1 MTATTPS
8 KNTLKNIDDLFAA
21 GLHYGYAKARRHPS
35 ARQFIFGAKSG
46 VEVFDLEKT
55 AEQLE
60 RAKAFV
66 EGIAT
71 AGKQVVLVA
80 SKLEARQAIKNA
92 GEALGLP
99 YVAGRWV
106 GGTLSNFAIIR
117 KRIDRLE
124 KLIEDRE
131 KGTLVKYTKKE
142 RLMIDREIKRLEETF
157 GGLRP
162 LKSLPAALVVVDPKH
177 EKNAVAEATTLRIPI
192 VALAN
197 SDCDMTTVLC
207 PVPGNDSNRASVALF
222 VTSIADAYKAG
233 KEKAPVR
240 PTVEEKQVPQSVG
253 ERPSD
258 RSRLSADKAGAPR
271 HSDR

>member
-1 MTATTPS
+1 MATSTTS
-8 KNTLKNIDDLFAA
+8 KNTIKNIDDLFAA

-46 VEVFDLEKT
+46 VEMFDLEKT

-60 RAKAFV
+60 RAKTFV

-71 AGKQVVLVA
+71 AGKQIVLVA
-80 SKLEARQAIKNA
+80 SKLEARQAVKNA
-92 GEALGLP
+92 GEALGMP

-106 GGTLSNFAIIR
+106 GGTLSNFSIIR

-131 KGTLVKYTKKE
+131 KGTLTKYTKKE

-162 LKSLPAALVVVDPKH
+162 MKSLPAALVIIDPKH

-197 SDCDMTTVLC
+197 SDCDMTTVLY
-207 PVPGNDSNRASVALF
+207 PVPGNDSNRASITLF
-222 VTSIADAYKAG
+222 ASAIADAYKKG
-233 KEKAPVR
+233 VEKAPAPR
-240 PTVEEKQVPQSVG
+240 ATEEKPAVSAPAPAR
-253 ERPSD
+253 EARPH
-258 RSRLSADKAGAPR
+258 RS
-271 HSDR
+271 